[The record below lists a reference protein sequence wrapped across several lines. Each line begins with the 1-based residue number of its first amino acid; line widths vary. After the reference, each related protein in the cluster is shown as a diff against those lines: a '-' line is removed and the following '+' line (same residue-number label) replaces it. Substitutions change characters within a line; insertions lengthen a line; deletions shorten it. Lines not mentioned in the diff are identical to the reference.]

1 MSVSFTVEQT
11 FAVIRLD
18 SGAGN
23 LVTGDLETLFAD
35 ALGDLDQQPGLSAL
49 LLVAAG
55 PDFSIGRD
63 PSSLVFENPPD
74 RNAALERRLNLA
86 RRLLS
91 LPIPSVAVLQGRAA
105 GPALS
110 WAMLCDLRVAHE
122 GARISVPECADGYL
136 PEYGLLARLTQLAGT
151 GVATDL
157 VLTGRTITASEALA
171 HGLVSRVI
179 PGDRDLESE
188 AKEFARPLQSS
199 PPFSIKMA
207 RSIVANLSQQAVEQS
222 LRIEFAAQALALESA
237 DFAELMAARRE
248 QRPPAFSGR

>member
-1 MSVSFTVEQT
+1 MSVALVVEQS
-11 FAVIRLD
+11 FAIVRLD

-23 LVTGDLETLFAD
+23 PVTEDVETRLAG
-35 ALGDLDQQPGLSAL
+35 ALGNLDQHPGLSAL
-49 LLVAAG
+49 LLAATG

-63 PSSLVFENPPD
+63 PSSLVFENRPE
-74 RNAALERRLNLA
+74 RSAALERRLNLA

-91 LPIPSVAVLQGRAA
+91 LPIPSVAILQGRAA

-122 GARISVPECADGYL
+122 STRISVPECGDGYL

-157 VLTGRTITASEALA
+157 VLTGRSITASEALA
-171 HGLVSRVI
+171 HGLVSRVV
-179 PGDRDLESE
+179 PDDHDLESE

-199 PPFSIKMA
+199 PPLSVKMA
-207 RSIVANLSQQAVEQS
+207 MSVIANLSHQAVEQS
-222 LRIEFAAQALALESA
+222 LRLELAAQALALESA
-237 DFAELMAARRE
+237 DFAELVASRRE
-248 QRPPAFSGR
+248 QRPPTFSGR